1 MVPGGNAGQ
10 EKVPSLE
17 FSQGDLLVMW
27 FFGGEAVENRLQR
40 APWSS
45 SADFNFGV
53 DRILAHL
60 SIHHRSKV
68 RYMFVPGKIYPT
80 SSTTLFST

>member
-27 FFGGEAVENRLQR
+27 FFGGEAVEDRLQR

-45 SADFNFGV
+45 LADFDLVV
-53 DRILAHL
+53 DHILAHL
-60 SIHHRSKV
+60 RSNLIKSAH
-68 RYMFVPGKIYPT
+68 MGKT
-80 SSTTLFST
+80 